1 VERIE
6 RAIFLIRGQK
16 VMLNRDLAELPRF
29 KKAAR
34 LTLDRFQKEVVHA
47 ESVRPEMNQTTEP
60 EGKIGRNAPCPCG
73 AERNIRNAAGG
84 IKKQERTQKKALDR
98 AYVILYI

>member
-16 VMLNRDLAELPRF
+16 VMLDRDLAELPRF

-73 AERNIRNAAGG
+73 SGKKYKKCCGRDQEAGKNS
-84 IKKQERTQKKALDR
+84 KKGS
-98 AYVILYI
+98 